1 MIVTS
6 LPGVTWITCT
16 YCLCFVII
24 NNYHQ
29 IQSHAV
35 EIKTDIKKENSEKEP
50 NFWKEWNVYI
60 EKVQKNKG
68 AVTNEQSSKPVSLL
82 TGNPPVNNN
91 TNGDNG
97 KDRFNCKTV
106 TLLCL
111 NPSQCYEQYG
121 NPVSLLTGS
130 PPVNNNTN
138 ADDDDVESQWS
149 SYHKKIENNNGT
161 ATIEESTAV
170 LPAKVIISP
179 ASPVILTNN
188 NNVDKGKMEVANIT
202 SINDNTITDVV
213 KNYLEEY
220 FGKIVKKSDKIEI
233 SVLLPLIKNQG
244 NDDENHYTI
253 QIEVHSS
260 KSAKKDIV
268 QVSTNT
274 FITQNDPK
282 ENQTTESTAS
292 SIINNFRIKDNTIVS
307 TASPIVNNYRKKDE
321 TSVTTTSRTTNY
333 SKAKDNTIVS
343 TASPIVNNN
352 KKKDETRVTTTSR
365 TTNYSKAK
373 ECYCYNQYGQLC
385 HCNHILQPVPIERW
399 PGHGWPHVQPCVMEN
414 QHSAERR
421 HIAKQQLVTE
431 RLVKAK
437 ETWHTTQRSTA
448 MSYQQFHWM
457 YPLKQK

>member
-202 SINDNTITDVV
+202 SINDNTITD
-213 KNYLEEY
+213 
-220 FGKIVKKSDKIEI
+220 KIEI

-333 SKAKDNTIVS
+333 SKAK
-343 TASPIVNNN
+343 
-352 KKKDETRVTTTSR
+352 
-365 TTNYSKAK
+365 